1 MYIDIY
7 IHKIFSS
14 DLSNNIYIY
23 YKQHIFKTISK
34 MIKTSEYHPIPSAV
48 PLVAAAATPWSWPVA
63 VLRPNRSRRRS
74 PTWNRR
80 GARHPWDQREK
91 AAEFASNG
99 GKNI

>member
-1 MYIDIY
+1 
-7 IHKIFSS
+7 
-14 DLSNNIYIY
+14 
-23 YKQHIFKTISK
+23 
-34 MIKTSEYHPIPSAV
+34 MIKTSGYHPIPSAV

-99 GKNI
+99 GKHI